1 MKQSNTE
8 KAVYA
13 KLSTQKVELAL
24 IEDGDKLFKI
34 AQGHFDEAERTQS
47 YAQNGWKISS
57 YNFGRAI
64 DAYEKAL
71 QAAKDLGADKIVQE
85 MNKKLADSSNLQKT
99 AKAYENKLDL

>member
-1 MKQSNTE
+1 MKQGRTE
-8 KAVYA
+8 KAVFA
-13 KLSTQKVELAL
+13 KLYTQKVELGL
-24 IEDGDKLFKI
+24 IQDGDKLFEI

-71 QAAKDLGADKIVQE
+71 QAAKDLGADKFAQE
-85 MNKKLADSSNLQKT
+85 INKKLADSSNLQKIT
-99 AKAYENKLDL
+99 KTYESKLDI